1 MIPRV
6 SLLKLVALAQVPARL
21 AHRVQALVLG
31 VQALVLVA
39 LVLGVQALGTLAPGP
54 VQVENRSKKLEKN
67 RAKNCAKNTAITTR
81 LWLATSASRHLNRQT
96 NSHPLNTRSK
106 KVGR

>member
-21 AHRVQALVLG
+21 AHRVQ
-31 VQALVLVA
+31 A

-96 NSHPLNTRSK
+96 NFHPLNTRSK